1 LIQSRVSLFRWFWSV
16 NILDLLSINEL
27 VDDPFKAFATLDHVY
42 NEHLLEVFAVLWN
55 ILMELLV
62 ATSNSAKELIVL
74 YIKIDSLRA
83 NDIKLLLNVQDWD
96 GNVVHTDA
104 VLDEIVNVFILLFF
118 ASNEWNWGI
127 RK

>member
-1 LIQSRVSLFRWFWSV
+1 MVQSRVSLFRWFWSV

>member
-1 LIQSRVSLFRWFWSV
+1 MVQSRVSLFRWFWSV

-27 VDDPFKAFATLDHVY
+27 VDDPFKAFTTLDHVY

>member
-1 LIQSRVSLFRWFWSV
+1 M
-16 NILDLLSINEL
+16 NILDLLPIHEFLN
-27 VDDPFKAFATLDHVY
+27 DPFKAFATLDHVHD
-42 NEHLLEVFAVLWN
+42 EHLLEVFAVLWY

-62 ATSNSAKELIVL
+62 ATSNSTKELVVL
-74 YIKIDSLRA
+74 YVKVDSLGT

-104 VLDEIVNVFILLFF
+104 ALDEIVNQFILLLF

>member
-1 LIQSRVSLFRWFWSV
+1 
-16 NILDLLSINEL
+16 
-27 VDDPFKAFATLDHVY
+27 
-42 NEHLLEVFAVLWN
+42 
-55 ILMELLV
+55 MELLV

-127 RK
+127 RKQFIALVFELISGDP